1 MPSFDV
7 VSEVDLHQ
15 LTNAVD
21 QASRIV
27 TNRFDFKGVDAGFER
42 DGHTVTMHAEVE
54 FQLAQMEDML
64 RSALIKCDIDPQA
77 MEVGDPITSGKL
89 VRQTV
94 TLRNGLDSQQCKA
107 IVKQLKEAK
116 LKVQAQIQG
125 EQVRVTGKK
134 RDDLQQAIALLRG
147 SDVVDVPL
155 QFTNFRD

>member
-21 QASRIV
+21 QAARIV
-27 TNRFDFKGVDAGFER
+27 KNRFDFKGIDASFER
-42 DGHTVTMHAEVE
+42 EERTVVVTAEAE
-54 FQLAQMEDML
+54 FQVVQMEDML
-64 RSALIKCDIDPQA
+64 RSALIKCDIDPAA
-77 MEVGDPITSGKL
+77 MDSGEPVTSGKQ
-89 VRQTV
+89 VRTTV
-94 TLRNGLDSQQCKA
+94 VLRHGLDSGQCKA
-107 IVKQLKEAK
+107 VVKQIKDAK

-147 SDVVDVPL
+147 AEIGLPL